1 MPGSFEPRTFTSMNL
16 ADLRRELSNK
26 DSAMTRAET
35 LATRRTLPPSG
46 IYSWWFDDLHDLVPH
61 QGTAADGAWAM
72 LYVGISPARPSS
84 KSNLAARL
92 SQHLSLNAEGSTLR
106 LTLGV
111 LLGDRLGLNLRR
123 VGSGKRLT
131 FHCGEAKLSSWLDNH
146 ALVNVLGLS
155 EPWRVEASVIDG
167 FVLPLNLEHNTH
179 HFGTTL
185 AEMRSAARQRA
196 RMLPANPA
204 CCEY

>member
-1 MPGSFEPRTFTSMNL
+1 MPSCHDPDCPRATGSRLGANGVPGPFEPRTFTSMNL

-61 QGTAADGAWAM
+61 QGTVADGAWAM
-72 LYVGISPARPSS
+72 LYVGISPARPASR
-84 KSNLAARL
+84 SNLGARL

-111 LLGDRLGLNLRR
+111 LLGDRLGLDLRR

-131 FHCGEAKLSSWLDNH
+131 FHCGEAKLTS
-146 ALVNVLGLS
+146 
-155 EPWRVEASVIDG
+155 
-167 FVLPLNLEHNTH
+167 
-179 HFGTTL
+179 
-185 AEMRSAARQRA
+185 
-196 RMLPANPA
+196 
-204 CCEY
+204 